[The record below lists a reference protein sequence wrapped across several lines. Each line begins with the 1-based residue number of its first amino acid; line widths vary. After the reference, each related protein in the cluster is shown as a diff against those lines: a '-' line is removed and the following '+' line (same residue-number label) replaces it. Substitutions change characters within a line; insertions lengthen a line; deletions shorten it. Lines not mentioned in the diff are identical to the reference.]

1 MKTKLLIILCFG
13 IFSANAQTTYDLD
26 WYKDIGSN
34 VDLTIDIGD
43 TVRWTWTSG
52 NHTVTSLEG
61 STETFDSGFLGPIGS
76 TYSHTFTLEGT
87 NPYYCVV
94 HGAASMSGTIT
105 VQNPLGLEDET
116 FTSFNMYPNPSN
128 SVLNVELPQHIT
140 EGNVKVFSIL
150 GKEFLAKTFEATH
163 SVELN
168 VSNLAQGIYLVEV
181 QSGGRSKTKQFVK
194 F

>member
-1 MKTKLLIILCFG
+1 
-13 IFSANAQTTYDLD
+13 
-26 WYKDIGSN
+26 
-34 VDLTIDIGD
+34 
-43 TVRWTWTSG
+43 
-52 NHTVTSLEG
+52 
-61 STETFDSGFLGPIGS
+61 
-76 TYSHTFTLEGT
+76 
-87 NPYYCVV
+87 
-94 HGAASMSGTIT
+94 MSGTIT

-128 SVLNVELPQHIT
+128 SVLNLKLPQHIT